1 MPQKKVNMRGLRQA
15 VRTRLNSFIRQVV
28 GPEFLTK
35 KERSE
40 LPKWDE
46 AVPSFVERVFFMGRV
61 QAILKD
67 REYKT
72 ISLERID
79 QIIATYPLS
88 DVERKVFEDV
98 KAHVGAN
105 IKEFT
110 AKVERD
116 VIHAVSAEDAEQ
128 LMDAVSRDVLR
139 HEIAEGLL
147 GAQHYAEVAVKLAA
161 KLPEVYG
168 KDWTLIA
175 RTEMHGAKQ
184 RGHAAAILAGAGPYA
199 ALGGPDSRVS
209 IVTEPTRCKD
219 CQRLYENGDGSFKI
233 FKLSEL
239 LGNGTN
245 ATRRHSKV
253 KGIHVHW
260 VPVVPPAHPRCFC
273 KVKFVPPGY
282 DWVGRTLVKVSD
294 DLQKSMDAS
303 AAPAAP
309 DQQGPAVP
317 VWYLSVGQHPV
328 RPVNAVHQTKS
339 GKSWAIPIGSAA
351 QMPDGTEIEQSSGSD
366 YEEGQTPSSEE
377 QSQAPVSAP
386 DPADPFAAPDD
397 PFGDP
402 GSVAAGEETPEADPN
417 DPFAAQPDPFA
428 AADDLFG
435 TPDSPVVD
443 DDQTP
448 VVDPD
453 DPFAVGGDD
462 PFGAPS
468 SPVEEDDDKTPAID
482 PNDPF
487 ATGGG
492 SDPFGAAGT
501 TDDDKTPAVD
511 PNDPFA
517 SGPSSVDPFGATV
530 ESKAPVTD
538 PNDPFAN
545 ADDATVRNPEAG
557 GAAPAPPP
565 DPFAP
570 LPGHNSKWS
579 KEGGYPMGISPKQAE
594 DIYNLQPKQVI
605 MSLKPLAYKDMAPA
619 QTQVILDRYSKT
631 IVTTPQETEK
641 WAKEASYGEKAMD
654 FMYGALDGPVEVL
667 GDGSN
672 ATDSFVGRIQ
682 GNGDAV
688 IKPSTSTR
696 YVGAPYS
703 QPHAGAAHR
712 EAAAHRLSEFLEMD
726 GLVPLTIAREA
737 SIQRNNMQAPQQE
750 LTSWQ
755 NFAHDSQTIRDWCR
769 QKDPSA
775 FSYFET
781 YVKHGSVGT
790 PEDRADAMKDLVVF
804 QLVAGCVDAHTKNSM
819 VGPDGKL
826 IAIDNS
832 CSFGSGFIDSKVIL
846 FNDMYRANID
856 LTLSDNMKSKLEKMD
871 YNQFKAFFEGSEM
884 EDWAVA
890 NAFLRAKYLLHLN
903 EKEGSIDFNKFR
915 VVSWNQPQRYSW
927 GKFHENGKE
936 EFAARQK
943 LGADPQGLFASF
955 AKKWILDNMTSV
967 DSPYYET
974 AKELHGADV
983 LMPSTY
989 SKSSPGPGGLNSGG
1003 DYDMADTTINER
1015 RDYWDSIKAV
1025 DPAEV
1030 LPKGQESIV
1039 GDYML
1044 ANSTDPDWR
1053 VKLADRMKDVK

>member
-35 KERSE
+35 KERAE

-46 AVPSFVERVFFMGRV
+46 SVPSFVERVFFMGRV

-79 QIIATYPLS
+79 QIIKTYPLS
-88 DVERKVFEDV
+88 DVERKIFEDV

-116 VIHAVSAEDAEQ
+116 VIHAVSAKDAEQ
-128 LMDAVSRDVLR
+128 LMDAVARDVLR

-147 GAQHYAEVAVKLAA
+147 GAKHYAEVAAKLAA

-245 ATRRHSKV
+245 ATRSHSKV
-253 KGIHVHW
+253 KGVHVHW

-282 DWVGRTLVKVSD
+282 EWVGRSLVKVSD
-294 DLQKSMDAS
+294 DLQKSIDAS
-303 AAPAAP
+303 ASAPR
-309 DQQGPAVP
+309 QEGPAVP
-317 VWYLSVGQHPV
+317 VWYLPVDKHPV

-351 QMPDGTEIEQSSGSD
+351 KMPDGTEIEQSSGSV

-377 QSQAPVSAP
+377 KNQAPVSAT
-386 DPADPFAAPDD
+386 DPA
-397 PFGDP
+397 
-402 GSVAAGEETPEADPN
+402 

-428 AADDLFG
+428 STDDPFG
-435 TPDSPVVD
+435 TPDSPVED
-443 DDQTP
+443 DDQTF

-453 DPFAVGGDD
+453 DPFADGGDD
-462 PFGAPS
+462 LFGAPS
-468 SPVEEDDDKTPAID
+468 SLAEEDDDKTPKID

-487 ATGGG
+487 A
-492 SDPFGAAGT
+492 SR
-501 TDDDKTPAVD
+501 
-511 PNDPFA
+511 
-517 SGPSSVDPFGATV
+517 SSSVDPFGATD
-530 ESKAPVTD
+530 KDKTPVAD

-545 ADDATVRNPEAG
+545 ADDATVRSPEAG
-557 GAAPAPPP
+557 GATSKP

-594 DIYNLQPKQVI
+594 YIYNLQPKQVL

-619 QTQVILDRYSKT
+619 QSQVVLDRYSKT
-631 IVTTPQETEK
+631 IVATPQETEK

-654 FMYGALDGPVEVL
+654 FMYGALDGPVEVI
-667 GDGSN
+667 GDGTN
-672 ATDSFVGRIQ
+672 ATDSFVGRIR

-703 QPHAGAAHR
+703 QPHAGAAYR

-726 GLVPLTIAREA
+726 GLVPLTVAREA
-737 SIQRNNMQAPQQE
+737 SIQRNTMQAPQQE

-755 NFAHDSQTIRDWCR
+755 NFIHGAQTVRDWCR

-790 PEDRADAMKDLVVF
+790 PEERAEAMKDLVVF
-804 QLVAGCVDAHTKNSM
+804 QLVAGCVDAHTKNVM

-832 CSFGSGFIDSKVIL
+832 CSFGSGFVDSKVIL
-846 FNDMYRANID
+846 FNDMYKANVD

-871 YNQFKAFFEGSEM
+871 YNQLKEFFKDSGI

-890 NAFLRAKYLLHLN
+890 NVFLRAKYLLHLN

-915 VVSWNQPQRYSW
+915 IVSWNQPQRYSW
-927 GKFHENGKE
+927 GKFRENGKE

-974 AKELHGADV
+974 AKELYNADV

-1003 DYDMADTTINER
+1003 DYDMADTTIEER
-1015 RDYWDSIKAV
+1015 RAYWDSIKAV
-1025 DPAEV
+1025 DPTEV
-1030 LPKGQESIV
+1030 LPKGQDSIV

-1044 ANSTDPDWR
+1044 ASSTDPDWR